1 MIAASVPGLLLLL
14 LGALQVLLAPGMCT
28 DIVKKYAPRY
38 IDGNLE
44 ASSISVSLFRNF
56 PAVTANIEDMVI
68 TYPGDR
74 FDSLEIA
81 GAQHPLVYAGTCR
94 ARGAEG
100 RPAGPD
106 IDTLACFERFT
117 AAINVLSL
125 IKGEINLKK
134 VELEHPLL
142 FVHFYEGG
150 RTNLETIKLP
160 EDEDKEQDD
169 SSLPDILLRKVHLGS
184 RASIAYSSQEDT
196 VMARMFLRNLSFD
209 GHFRTG
215 DPLEGRF
222 RFSLDTLFVFGS
234 AAGDTLLFNLDHLR
248 VKDRRG
254 DMTIDAEAV
263 AHAGTRSFGR
273 IKVPVA
279 LSGNVAVS
287 RQDSTWLFDSRD
299 VRLNVATLEALMD
312 MKVSAGER
320 LSLDGHIGIPD
331 FDIKKFMDN
340 YAANFYPDAA
350 KIGTDAHLKAS
361 LEVCGDYDSASGLL
375 PAFDAKVDIARC
387 SITHSDLPLKPSFE
401 LHASSRGEQSG
412 PIEARI
418 ASLKLS
424 CDGLDV
430 NVSGNLEKAPGTG
443 PVVDMNAFLEASLA
457 PLCRSFAGRTDI
469 SASGNVS
476 AEASGT
482 IDLDRFSLY
491 NPDSFDLKA
500 KLSMSDIRAASS
512 DDSLNLYLDTLNL
525 RVALMDDRFN
535 PGGKSSAKAVGAI
548 LKADSLSF
556 RYGND
561 VNVSGRSLG
570 ILAQSSSVRMN
581 LPDGTSY
588 NPLHARVSMGS
599 LSFEGRDSLAVRLK
613 NSVNGIKFSPDRKS
627 GAPRL
632 SLSSENERVRVKSG
646 VHRAFLKNLGFS
658 AEARLNQGRDTILKR
673 HHSDST
679 RRRRTPGK
687 WLSEEDFRQADIH
700 LDLGETFRKYFTQWN
715 VEGTLSLG
723 RGAVATP
730 AFPLRTALTGFKGSF
745 NNNTVKLDTL
755 RIVSGGSNLSAHGEV
770 TNLRRVLTGSGMVRT
785 AIEVDTDSLALSE
798 ILAAYALGQKNMHSD
813 LAYLASLDDD
823 SYENKVAAAT
833 VDSTIST
840 PLIVVPANV
849 DATLALRGRG
859 VSYLDLNVSDV
870 SADLIMKRRCL
881 QLNSVRAVTT
891 VGNIYADAF
900 YSTLTKEE
908 IYAGFN
914 VNLEDIAVG
923 DVIDLVPQVDTL
935 MPLLKSFDGL
945 LNCNLAATTRLDT
958 TMNLIMP
965 SMEGILRLS
974 GRNLHF
980 NDNRQVTKIAS
991 MLRIRHPETAT
1002 VDSMMVEGI
1011 LRDNTLEI
1019 FPFLLA
1025 IDRWKVALAGVQ
1037 NMDQSFSYHLSLVK
1051 TPLILKLGANVY
1063 GDDFDHM
1070 KFSLGKAK
1078 YRDERSLPSFSSV
1091 IDTTRINLVESI
1103 RNVFEYGVKQAVRDN
1118 GERNARLDAERKKR
1132 GYSRSAALEA
1142 IDSLSTAELVQLDS
1156 LSVAPT
1162 SDDTIK

>member
-1 MIAASVPGLLLLL
+1 MIAASVPALLFLLLV
-14 LGALQVLLAPGMCT
+14 ALQVLLAPGICT

-38 IDGNLE
+38 IDGNLS

-74 FDSLEIA
+74 FDSLELS
-81 GAQHPLVYAGTCR
+81 GVQHPLVYAGTCR
-94 ARGAEG
+94 ARSEDGCPIG
-100 RPAGPD
+100 SD

-142 FVHFYEGG
+142 FVHFYKGG
-150 RTNLETIKLP
+150 RTNLEIIKLP
-160 EDEDKEQDD
+160 EDEDKEQDEF
-169 SSLPDILLRKVHLGS
+169 SMPDILLRKVHLGS

-209 GHFRTG
+209 GHFRTR

-222 RFSLDTLFVFGS
+222 RFSLDTLFLFGS

-254 DMTIDAEAV
+254 DMAIDAAAV
-263 AHAGTRSFGR
+263 AHAGTMSLGR
-273 IKVPVA
+273 IRVPVSF
-279 LSGNVAVS
+279 SGNVAVS
-287 RQDSTWLFDSRD
+287 RQDSAWLFDSRD
-299 VRLNVATLEALMD
+299 VKLDIATLETLMN
-312 MKVSAGER
+312 MKVSVGER
-320 LSLDGHIGIPD
+320 LSLDGNVRIPD
-331 FDIKKFMDN
+331 FNIKRFMDD
-340 YAANFYPDAA
+340 YVANFYPDAA
-350 KIGTDAHLKAS
+350 KIETDAHLKAS
-361 LEVCGDYDSASGLL
+361 LDVCGYYDSAGGLL
-375 PAFDAKVDIARC
+375 PAFDANVDIARC
-387 SITHSDLPLKPSFE
+387 SIAHSDIPLKPSFE
-401 LHASSRGEQSG
+401 LHASSRGGQSG
-412 PIEARI
+412 PIEVRI

-424 CDGLDV
+424 CDGLEM
-430 NVSGNLEKAPGTG
+430 NLSGNLKDALGSN
-443 PVVDMNAFLEASLA
+443 PVVDINALLEAELA
-457 PLCRSFAGRTDI
+457 PLCRSLADRTDI
-469 SASGNVS
+469 SASGGVS
-476 AEASGT
+476 ADVSGRV
-482 IDLDRFSLY
+482 DLGRFSLY
-491 NPDSFDLKA
+491 NPDSFDLKG
-500 KLSMSDIRAASS
+500 KFSLSDIRAVSS
-512 DDSLNLYLDTLNL
+512 DDSLNLYLDTLRL
-525 RVALMDDRFN
+525 RVALMDYRFN
-535 PGGKSSAKAVGAI
+535 SGGMRVAKAVGAI

-556 RYGND
+556 RYGNE
-561 VNVSGRSLG
+561 VNVNGRELD
-570 ILAQSSSVRMN
+570 ILAQSSPVHME
-581 LPDGTSY
+581 LPNGKRY
-588 NPLHARVSMGS
+588 NPLHARLSIGS
-599 LSFEGRDSLAVRLK
+599 LFFEGRDSLAVRLK
-613 NSVNGIKFSPDRKS
+613 NSVSGIKFSPDRKS
-627 GAPRL
+627 GSPRL

-646 VHRAFLKNLGFS
+646 VHRIFLKDLGFS
-658 AEARLNQGRDTILKR
+658 AEARLNQEKDTL
-673 HHSDST
+673 
-679 RRRRTPGK
+679 RRRNHSGSARRFRMSGK

-700 LDLGETFRKYFTQWN
+700 LDLGETFRRYFTQWN
-715 VEGTLSLG
+715 VEGALSLG
-723 RGAVATP
+723 RGGVATP

-755 RIVSGGSNLSAHGEV
+755 RIVSGGSNLSARGEV
-770 TNLRRVLTGSGMVRT
+770 TNLRRVLAGSGMVRT
-785 AIEVDTDSLALSE
+785 RIEVDTDSLALSE

-813 LAYLASLDDD
+813 LAYLASLNDD
-823 SYENKVAAAT
+823 SYENKVAAAM
-833 VDSTIST
+833 VDSALAT
-840 PLIVVPANV
+840 PLIVVPSNV
-849 DATLALRGRG
+849 DAVLALRGRG
-859 VSYLDLNVSDV
+859 VSYMDLNVSDI

-881 QLNSVRAVTT
+881 QLNSVKAVTT
-891 VGNIYADAF
+891 VGDIYADAF
-900 YSTLTKEE
+900 YSTAAKEE

-914 VNLEDIAVG
+914 LNLKDIAVG
-923 DVIDLVPQVDTL
+923 DVIALVPQVDTL

-945 LNCNLAATTRLDT
+945 VDCNLAATTSLDT
-958 TMNLIMP
+958 MMNLVMP
-965 SMEGILRLS
+965 SMEGVLRLS

-980 NDNRQVTKIAS
+980 NDNEQVTKIAS
-991 MLRIRHPETAT
+991 VLRIRHPETAT

-1037 NMDQSFSYHLSLVK
+1037 NMDQSFNYHLSLVK

-1070 KFSLGKAK
+1070 KFKLGKAR

-1118 GERNARLDAERKKR
+1118 GKRNALLDIERRKR

-1156 LSVAPT
+1156 L
-1162 SDDTIK
+1162 KQ